1 MHARKRLAA
10 TLIGA
15 AALAAAAPTGAS
27 AAPMP
32 VLPSADS
39 LANVCLPGIVDSGPL
54 GPMGPY
60 GEFGPYGPDGPLHGA
75 KNPLGDVANCG
86 GLFTYF
92 ARGGTLDG
100 FVQANIQAATQ
111 P

>member
-10 TLIGA
+10 TLFAA
-15 AALAAAAPTGAS
+15 AALAAAAPAGAS
-27 AAPMP
+27 AQTLP
-32 VLPSADS
+32 VPPSADS
-39 LANVCLPGIVDSGPL
+39 FANVCLPGIVDAGPL

-60 GEFGPYGPDGPLHGA
+60 GEYGPYGPDGPLHGA

-92 ARGGTLDG
+92 ARGGTIDG
-100 FVQANIQAATQ
+100 FVQANIQAAQ